1 MTYLKNEGR
10 TLFINPELNPEPS
23 SFQQDLLVILLN
35 DILIY
40 KILFDLGKI
49 ITQHQ
54 IKQNNHK
61 LFEQISAFICVHL
74 RLISVSLS
82 DRTRDIQFE
91 LFRSRVENDSVM
103 DGILRSGI

>member
-1 MTYLKNEGR
+1 MIYLKNERR

-35 DILIY
+35 DLLIY
-40 KILFDLGKI
+40 KILSDIWKI
-49 ITQHQ
+49 IKPRT
-54 IKQNNHK
+54 KPENRK
-61 LFEQISAFICVHL
+61 LFRKISAFICVHL

-91 LFRSRVENDSVM
+91 LFRIRVENGSVTA
-103 DGILRSGI
+103 GILRGEI